1 MQVWRLYSSRYPA
14 LDGEGARLY
23 GGRWSFP
30 GTAIVYTSATLALAV
45 LEILVHTDSDILPV
59 NQTVRSADIPGELV
73 IEKIEEDQLSPNWR
87 DYPAPEALQALG
99 TAWSN
104 RGQTVVLSVPSVVI
118 PEERNYLLNPFHA
131 DFRKIRWSEP
141 RPFQWDPRLLNK

>member
-23 GGRWSFP
+23 GGRWNFP

-87 DYPAPEALQALG
+87 DCPAPEALQALG

-104 RGQTVVLSVPSVVI
+104 RGQTAVLSVPSAVI